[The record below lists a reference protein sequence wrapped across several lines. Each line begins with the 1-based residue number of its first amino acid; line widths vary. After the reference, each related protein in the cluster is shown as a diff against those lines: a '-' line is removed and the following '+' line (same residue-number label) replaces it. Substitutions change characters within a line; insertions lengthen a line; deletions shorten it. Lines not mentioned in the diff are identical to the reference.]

1 MDLTRCIRLRR
12 LGVEH
17 AQARPESCR
26 KKKYVL
32 AWRRHSPCPGIAL
45 VSRRWR
51 KHAGLIRRYGILLL
65 WAAMFVLP
73 SARADAPAM
82 APLPQMGFNNWNST
96 HCGPEFDEAMMKAIV
111 DRIVSLGLR
120 DAGYRYVNLD
130 DCWANWR
137 RDRDGNLHANPQRF
151 PHGIKA
157 IADYVHA
164 HGLKFGLYSSAG
176 TYTCQPHVENRG
188 FPGGL
193 GHERQDA
200 AFFASVGV
208 DYLKYDN
215 CNNQH
220 IDARQR
226 YAAMSEA
233 LRATGRPIFYSVC
246 EWGQNQPW
254 MWAGRPPVNA
264 NSWRTTRDIRDNYPS
279 MLGIFGQNVVL
290 DAYAAPGHWNDPD
303 MLEIGNGGMST
314 TEYRSQ
320 FNLWSIMAAPL
331 LIGTDLRK
339 ITPADLQILLN
350 KEVIAIDQ
358 DPLGRQ
364 GKRVRDSGGIDVI
377 VKPLKDGGIAVVLFN
392 ETDSEKPVAVAA
404 RELGLHGRIYTVR
417 NLWTHTEMRGDG
429 SLQARLPAHGS
440 DIYRISM

>member
-1 MDLTRCIRLRR
+1 MNLTRRAELKQ
-12 LGVEH
+12 LGADH
-17 AQARPESCR
+17 AQAGPQSCS
-26 KKKYVL
+26 KKKCMPT
-32 AWRRHSPCPGIAL
+32 REPGSPRSGIAPMP
-45 VSRRWR
+45 RRGR
-51 KHAGLIRRYGILLL
+51 RQTGLMRQC
-65 WAAMFVLP
+65 AFVLMLMGML
-73 SARADAPAM
+73 ALPAVYAGTSTV

-96 HCGPEFDEAMMKAIV
+96 HCGPEFDETMMKGIV
-111 DRIVSLGLR
+111 DKIVLLGLR

-130 DCWANWR
+130 DCWADWQ
-137 RDRDGNLHANPQRF
+137 RDSNGNLYANPQRF

-176 TYTCQPHVENRG
+176 TYTCQPHTENRG

-200 AFFASVGV
+200 AFFASVGA

-254 MWAGRPPVNA
+254 LWAGRPPVGA
-264 NSWRTTRDIRDNYPS
+264 NSWRTTKDIRDNYPS
-279 MLGIFGQNVVL
+279 MLGIFMQNVVL
-290 DAYAAPGHWNDPD
+290 DAYATPGHWNDPD

-339 ITPADLQILLN
+339 ITPAALQILLN
-350 KEVIAIDQ
+350 KEVIAVDQ

-364 GKRVRDSGGIDVI
+364 GKRVRDRDGIDVI
-377 VKPLKDGGIAVVLFN
+377 VKPLEDGDIAVALFN

-404 RELGLHGRIYTVR
+404 RELGLRQRTYTVR
-417 NLWTHTEMRGDG
+417 DLWTHTEVQGDG
-429 SLQARLPAHGS
+429 SLQARLPAHAS